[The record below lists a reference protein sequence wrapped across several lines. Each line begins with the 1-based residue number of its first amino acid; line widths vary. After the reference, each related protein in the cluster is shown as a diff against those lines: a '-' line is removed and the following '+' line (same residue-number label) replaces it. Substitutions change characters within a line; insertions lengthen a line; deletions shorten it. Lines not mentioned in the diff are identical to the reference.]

1 MIAHPTPTPP
11 DDTPARLHA
20 VIDGHVQG
28 VGFRAF
34 VLDRASSMG
43 LTGWVRNTSSGEV
56 EVLAEGP
63 RNILEMLL
71 EYLRSGPRSSF
82 VTSISQEWDQPSGE
96 FYAFQVRR
104 TV

>member
-1 MIAHPTPTPP
+1 MS
-11 DDTPARLHA
+11 DDSPSRLHA

-34 VLDRASSMG
+34 AYGRAESMG
-43 LTGWVRNTSSGEV
+43 LTGWVRNTYDGQV

-71 EYLRSGPRSSF
+71 EYLRRGPRSAF
-82 VTSISQEWDQPSGE
+82 VTEIRQEWEPPTSE
-96 FYAFQVRR
+96 FSTFEIRPTA
-104 TV
+104 